1 MELDFAPVANDGA
14 EVCEINHQLLH
25 TVMFWREQRDIFHV
39 TEQPLGNDGL
49 YFGGRGS
56 KFLIG
61 PRIDSPGAEHKRFNL
76 GCRNLQWRQ
85 IIT

>member
-39 TEQPLGNDGL
+39 TAQPLGNDGL